1 MYHPKKFSTA
11 SLVPHKA
18 QGSEP
23 LATVGALGGSSVK
36 NSNPT
41 GGSGKQRLRWT
52 SDLHDRFV
60 DAITQ
65 LGGPDSGY
73 FLLNLLVVG
82 LGGGGGGVFVLGEK
96 RRGWFIGLESHG
108 NFIGQNRKKLW
119 RTDLPFAYEKHFRQM
134 INEGKSTS
142 YLKAKFRR
150 EGKKVGRATPKGV
163 LRVMGVPGLTIYHV
177 KSHLQKYRLAK
188 YLPESPADGSK
199 DEKKGSGDS
208 GSSMDS
214 APGVQINEALRL
226 QMEVQKRLHEQLEVC
241 FAVSGWERVQRQL
254 QMRIEAQGKYLQKI
268 IEEQQKLGGALKASE
283 AVPLVDDKQNPSQS
297 KPLPDASI
305 GSSSPRKKQKV
316 DDGMTHDCNPP
327 LDPPKPDHGCNPP
340 LNPPKPDPKH
350 GFIDR
355 WDRDMYG
362 NDGVFGFNLEIEF
375 KEQEDGGSEQRAA
388 PLELEPMCG
397 SK

>member
-65 LGGPDSGY
+65 LGGPD
-73 FLLNLLVVG
+73 
-82 LGGGGGGVFVLGEK
+82 
-96 RRGWFIGLESHG
+96 
-108 NFIGQNRKKLW
+108 
-119 RTDLPFAYEKHFRQM
+119 
-134 INEGKSTS
+134 
-142 YLKAKFRR
+142 
-150 EGKKVGRATPKGV
+150 RATPKGV

-226 QMEVQKRLHEQLEVC
+226 QMEVQKRLHEQLEV
-241 FAVSGWERVQRQL
+241 QRQL

-316 DDGMTHDCNPP
+316 DDGMTHGCNPP

>member
-1 MYHPKKFSTA
+1 
-11 SLVPHKA
+11 
-18 QGSEP
+18 
-23 LATVGALGGSSVK
+23 
-36 NSNPT
+36 
-41 GGSGKQRLRWT
+41 
-52 SDLHDRFV
+52 
-60 DAITQ
+60 
-65 LGGPDSGY
+65 
-73 FLLNLLVVG
+73 
-82 LGGGGGGVFVLGEK
+82 
-96 RRGWFIGLESHG
+96 
-108 NFIGQNRKKLW
+108 
-119 RTDLPFAYEKHFRQM
+119 
-134 INEGKSTS
+134 
-142 YLKAKFRR
+142 
-150 EGKKVGRATPKGV
+150 
-163 LRVMGVPGLTIYHV
+163 
-177 KSHLQKYRLAK
+177 
-188 YLPESPADGSK
+188 
-199 DEKKGSGDS
+199 
-208 GSSMDS
+208 
-214 APGVQINEALRL
+214 
-226 QMEVQKRLHEQLEVC
+226 
-241 FAVSGWERVQRQL
+241 
-254 QMRIEAQGKYLQKI
+254 MRIEAQGKYLQKI

-397 SK
+397 SKQGEPQMLALSCDIVVDVAAVLNHAFV